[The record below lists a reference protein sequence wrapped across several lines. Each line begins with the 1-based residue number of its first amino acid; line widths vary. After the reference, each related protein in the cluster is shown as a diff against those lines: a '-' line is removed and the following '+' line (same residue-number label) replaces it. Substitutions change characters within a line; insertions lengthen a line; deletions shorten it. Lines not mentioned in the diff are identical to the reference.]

1 MAAVPDR
8 GRAVEVEPL
17 ASRDSQLAED
27 LFTAYSRRIYAY
39 CLSQLRSPEEAE
51 DAVQATYLNACRS
64 LMRGFEPEAAQAWLF
79 KVAQNVCLTRRRNR
93 SRRARLEL
101 AQDLTAVEEIVPAP
115 AAGDEL
121 VGLEE
126 ALASLP
132 EQQRRAFLLREWQG
146 LSYREVA
153 DELGVSQSAVET
165 LIFRARRSLAA
176 ALAPPEPT
184 RPRLMHGFDVGSL
197 LAGLKS
203 AMANGLNGGLATG
216 AAIAAS
222 TTVIA
227 APPVGGVL
235 EAKPA
240 AGPLVVA
247 AAKSLP
253 AKPASPP
260 ALADRLSFSAP
271 AGGGAQVFRGVGKG
285 PGFGKFGARGRGRGH
300 GKEHGRPSW
309 AGSGGPPSHAN
320 AGGHGGGR
328 GHARP

>member
-1 MAAVPDR
+1 MAVAPER
-8 GRAVEVEPL
+8 RRAVGIEPF
-17 ASRDSQLAED
+17 ASRDSRLAED

-93 SRRARLEL
+93 SRWARLEL
-101 AQDLTAVEEIVPAP
+101 AQDLGAVEEIVPAP

-132 EQQRRAFLLREWQG
+132 ERQCRAFLLREWQG

-176 ALAPPEPT
+176 ALAPPEPS
-184 RPRLMHGFDVGSL
+184 RPRLLHGLDVGGL

-227 APPVGGVL
+227 GAPAGGPL
-235 EAKPA
+235 DAKPA
-240 AGPLVVA
+240 ERPLVVT
-247 AAKSLP
+247 AAKSSP
-253 AKPASPP
+253 AAPAVRP
-260 ALADRLSFSAP
+260 ALADRLSFSPP
-271 AGGGAQVFRGVGKG
+271 AGGAKVFRSVDKG
-285 PGFGKFGARGRGRGH
+285 RNSGKFGAGGHGRGH
-300 GKEHGRPSW
+300 GKGQGRPSW
-309 AGSGGPPSHAN
+309 AGSGGPPPHAN
-320 AGGHGGGR
+320 AGGHGGGQGR
-328 GHARP
+328 GRP